1 MTTFAVQRWDILG
14 QRFPY
19 SSGICL
25 DNVCRTV
32 VEHAGHRLPY
42 SCGVCRDNVCRTMVE
57 YAGTTFAVQLWNM
70 PGQRLSYSCGTCR
83 SNVCRTVV
91 KYAGTTFAVQWW
103 NMPGQRLPWILL
115 REQTVAHRTSV
126 FLGSEEDGEGRV
138 KLLLKPGTQSVTS
151 SVHFF
156 FNCWATQSPHLQSE
170 LTFSFDI
177 SLFAAV

>member
-1 MTTFAVQRWDILG
+1 MRRTTLPNLSLSVVENAGTTFAVQRWDI
-14 QRFPY
+14 Q
-19 SSGICL
+19 
-25 DNVCRTV
+25 
-32 VEHAGHRLPY
+32 
-42 SCGVCRDNVCRTMVE
+42 
-57 YAGTTFAVQLWNM
+57 
-70 PGQRLSYSCGTCR
+70 
-83 SNVCRTVV
+83 
-91 KYAGTTFAVQWW
+91 
-103 NMPGQRLPWILL
+103 GQRLPWILL

-126 FLGSEEDGEGRV
+126 FLGSEEDEEGRV